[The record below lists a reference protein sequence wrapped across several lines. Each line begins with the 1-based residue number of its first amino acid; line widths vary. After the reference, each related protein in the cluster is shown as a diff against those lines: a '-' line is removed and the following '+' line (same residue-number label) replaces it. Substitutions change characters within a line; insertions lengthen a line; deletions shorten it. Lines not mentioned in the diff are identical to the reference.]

1 MNRLQVRSKIWLE
14 LDGEPFLGAGREQL
28 LRLIHQ
34 RGSINAAA
42 QELGLSYRKAWSQLK
57 AMEEKLS
64 QPLVARC
71 KGGMGGGESTLTAV
85 ALDLLDRYDR
95 LRCGMNGHVDA
106 KFLETFASCDEFNT
120 GNPNRF
126 TNER

>member
-42 QELGLSYRKAWSQLK
+42 LEMGISYRKAWSQLK
-57 AMEEKLS
+57 AMEEKLDRPIMTRS
-64 QPLVARC
+64 
-71 KGGMGGGESTLTAV
+71 KGGTGGGESTLTVA
-85 ALDLLDRYDR
+85 ALDLLERYDR
-95 LRCGMNGHVDA
+95 LRSGINRLVDD
-106 KFLETFASCDEFNT
+106 KFAEIFAAAEEGSADHTFENK
-120 GNPNRF
+120 G
-126 TNER
+126 